1 VANLNIRN
9 RAQKPFTPNSRIVFG
24 LNLGGKIRRGSLIIT
39 GPIVVSAGTTSG
51 TKQGDGGPLNLL
63 QHLYVRATPANGS
76 RYMGGN
82 IVDADPR
89 DLITNAIWQRSG
101 KKFINLSGGTLGDG
115 AAATYQVYLEIPI
128 YFADASQKNSV
139 STALNTDPGVYQS
152 VQVEVLTGSLA
163 ACFTGND
170 RTVDYSGLLI
180 EWKDDRVALPGD
192 TLELFQEN
200 HVLQIAATN
209 KRMIDPSMPQ
219 DGSFM
224 SWQITSQL
232 DVAATL
238 SDNLLNQVVID
249 GPTIDYNLY
258 ANDIR
263 QSMLDDEWLD
273 PAQDGT
279 GMHLIDFTDGAVQ
292 ANTVP
297 AGSIDLYYDVNNVS
311 GANLDTLSVFTR
323 RVYAPAPAKAA

>member
-1 VANLNIRN
+1 
-9 RAQKPFTPNSRIVFG
+9 
-24 LNLGGKIRRGSLIIT
+24 
-39 GPIVVSAGTTSG
+39 
-51 TKQGDGGPLNLL
+51 
-63 QHLYVRATPANGS
+63 
-76 RYMGGN
+76 
-82 IVDADPR
+82 
-89 DLITNAIWQRSG
+89 
-101 KKFINLSGGTLGDG
+101 
-115 AAATYQVYLEIPI
+115 
-128 YFADASQKNSV
+128 
-139 STALNTDPGVYQS
+139 
-152 VQVEVLTGSLA
+152 
-163 ACFTGND
+163 
-170 RTVDYSGLLI
+170 
-180 EWKDDRVALPGD
+180 
-192 TLELFQEN
+192 
-200 HVLQIAATN
+200 
-209 KRMIDPSMPQ
+209 
-219 DGSFM
+219 M